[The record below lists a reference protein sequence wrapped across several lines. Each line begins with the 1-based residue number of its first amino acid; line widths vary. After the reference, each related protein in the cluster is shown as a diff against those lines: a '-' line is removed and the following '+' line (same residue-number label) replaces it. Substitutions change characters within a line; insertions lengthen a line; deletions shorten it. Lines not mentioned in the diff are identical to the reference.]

1 MPQRRASSSM
11 SLISRAFSERAARC
25 GSWWYGTSG
34 HVCCCSQSP
43 SDNRGPMK
51 NHGGERSIR
60 GVRHPSL
67 QDGWDLAPNDPTGP
81 RFRIED
87 IYPCVDCGR
96 YPIKRIAGESV
107 DIWADIFR
115 EGHDV
120 LAASVIWR
128 EEKANDWQREPMTLF
143 GNDRWHGRFTP
154 PAP

>member
-1 MPQRRASSSM
+1 MKQSATERTAVRVRSSFP
-11 SLISRAFSERAARC
+11 AED
-25 GSWWYGTSG
+25 W
-34 HVCCCSQSP
+34 
-43 SDNRGPMK
+43 
-51 NHGGERSIR
+51 ERS
-60 GVRHPSL
+60 
-67 QDGWDLAPNDPTGP
+67 PNDPTGP

-87 IYPCVDCGR
+87 IYPCVDGGR

-107 DIWADIFR
+107 DIWADVFR